1 MRAEPLASL
10 LGELAKLKIEAAY
23 LRLRR
28 TVLARIADK
37 LPTDL
42 LDDARIAATDEL
54 ARRGYHVITY
64 RPHHPHRPHRPRRR
78 VA

>member
-1 MRAEPLASL
+1 VRTEPLAGL
-10 LGELAKLKIEAAY
+10 IAELTKLKIEAAY

-28 TVLARIADK
+28 SVLARIAAE
-37 LPTDL
+37 LQTDL

-54 ARRGYHVITY
+54 ARRGYHVIT
-64 RPHHPHRPHRPRRR
+64 RRPRRK